1 MPQLA
6 TICPKKPKNATT
18 GTKRI
23 AVNQKVVQ
31 KAEELQELLGVSSIS
46 EVFGLLLTRYGQH
59 LKQTWQYLY
68 SPIDHPPPPITQ
80 QPEPAI
86 QPVTQ
91 HQEPAPHPE
100 IEEDPVIQRLA
111 GLLDSF

>member
-6 TICPKKPKNATT
+6 TICQKKPKVATS

-31 KAEELQELLGVSSIS
+31 KAEELQELLGVSSVS
-46 EVFGLLLTRYGQH
+46 EVFSLLLTRYGQH
-59 LKQTWQYLY
+59 LKQTWQFLHSVDY
-68 SPIDHPPPPITQ
+68 SPPPPPITQ
-80 QPEPAI
+80 DSQSAI
-86 QPVTQ
+86 Q
-91 HQEPAPHPE
+91 HQEPPPPPPE

-111 GLLDSF
+111 GLLDGF

>member
-6 TICPKKPKNATT
+6 TICPKKSKVAT

-46 EVFGLLLTRYGQH
+46 EVFGVLITRYGGH
-59 LKQTWQYLY
+59 LKQTWQFFQ
-68 SPIDHPPPPITQ
+68 PIDHPPLPPITQ
-80 QPEPAI
+80 QPE
-86 QPVTQ
+86 QPIIQ
-91 HQEPAPHPE
+91 HQAPTPLHPE

>member
-6 TICPKKPKNATT
+6 TICPKKPKIATT

-46 EVFGLLLTRYGQH
+46 EVFGLLLTRYGNH

-68 SPIDHPPPPITQ
+68 PIDHPPPPITQ
-80 QPEPAI
+80 QPEPPI
-86 QPVTQ
+86 QQIIQ
-91 HQEPAPHPE
+91 HQAPTPLHPE
-100 IEEDPVIQRLA
+100 IEEDPLIQRLA

>member
-6 TICPKKPKNATT
+6 TICPKKPKIAAT

-46 EVFGLLLTRYGQH
+46 EVFGLLIARYGQH
-59 LKQTWQYLY
+59 LKQTWQFFH
-68 SPIDHPPPPITQ
+68 SPIDYPPPPITHS
-80 QPEPAI
+80 
-86 QPVTQ
+86 QPVIQ
-91 HQEPAPHPE
+91 HQEPTPPPE
-100 IEEDPVIQRLA
+100 IEEDPLIQRLA